1 MRRLQLALQPAAQA
15 ATDSKEEPEKEG
27 SGDSGWQTDSF
38 PTGATDP
45 QDGGRTEGHCRREG
59 SPGSEPLHLNTT
71 HLAGEP
77 GDEAQGLHP
86 GVSPTPLCP
95 GQAGARGARQAVV
108 LAGRP
113 AAGLSLT
120 QAEGQ
125 AAFGLPD
132 SARTP
137 LTSSPLSG
145 ARGRKAAWPGG
156 PSDVPGPT

>member
-1 MRRLQLALQPAAQA
+1 MRPAAQA
-15 ATDSKEEPEKEG
+15 ATDSKEPEKEG
-27 SGDSGWQTDSF
+27 SGDSGWQTGSF
-38 PTGATDP
+38 PTGATGP

-71 HLAGEP
+71 HLAGGP

-113 AAGLSLT
+113 AVGLSLT
-120 QAEGQ
+120 QAEGR
-125 AAFGLPD
+125 AAFGLPG

-145 ARGRKAAWPGG
+145 APGKKGSSAWWPL
-156 PSDVPGPT
+156 